1 MGQATDDDAATPDM
15 SGAGGSLPPAMHDP
29 RFPPHGADSP
39 LGGMSPEYSAI
50 LEQNRLLQQQ
60 AMDHAPGTVR

>member
-1 MGQATDDDAATPDM
+1 MGQAIDDDAATPDM

-50 LEQNRLLQQQ
+50 LEQNR
-60 AMDHAPGTVR
+60 